1 MQIENSWRNPKEQRP
16 GAVQRG
22 HIREIEAVVDNPDA
36 EPVMPCEATKTGI
49 IVYGKRVGTKL
60 TICTDKN
67 CPVHDP
73 KAAAEQ
79 AAHPAPVMA
88 PAPPTETEEE
98 REQREAEYEQRRK
111 EHEEEQQRREEER
124 KQQFDREQKEY
135 EAERNRREALHKARQ
150 TTFER
155 IVENAPA
162 TFTAAQ
168 LRVFLH
174 ALINLDP
181 FDFSE
186 DVAAYFV
193 GDDEN
198 NQQTPDDVLASTLIS
213 LPDEK
218 LTGFALRLAL
228 TGHTEIPREGDFDF
242 LTEAESVFIPQQPKK
257 KADAKKA
264 KVTKPNVAKPEPA
277 PKITTKKAAVIKKQ
291 IAA

>member
-1 MQIENSWRNPKEQRP
+1 MLFKKRKLSNLSFKFLYCLRGC
-16 GAVQRG
+16 GAVIDTTADGKAGNAGWAPHLDLQSAS
-22 HIREIEAVVDNPDA
+22 EAD
-36 EPVMPCEATKTGI
+36 I
-49 IVYGKRVGTKL
+49 KL
-60 TICTDKN
+60 TVCTDKN

-88 PAPPTETEEE
+88 PALPTETEEE
-98 REQREAEYEQRRK
+98 REQREAEYAQRRK

-135 EAERNRREALHKARQ
+135 EAERNRREAVHKARQ
-150 TTFER
+150 VTLER

-162 TFTAAQ
+162 TFTAAE

-181 FDFSE
+181 FDFAQ

-198 NQQTPDDVLASTLIS
+198 NQQTPDDVLASVLSS

-228 TGHTEIPREGDFDF
+228 TGHTDIPRENDFDF
-242 LTEAESVFIPQQPKK
+242 LAEAGSVFVPHQPKDK
-257 KADAKKA
+257 PAAKKA
-264 KVTKPNVAKPEPA
+264 EATKPTAAKPEAA
-277 PKITTKKAAVIKKQ
+277 PKKTTKKAAVTRKR

>member
-1 MQIENSWRNPKEQRP
+1 M
-16 GAVQRG
+16 QRG
-22 HIREIEAVVDNPDA
+22 HIREIEAAVDNPDA
-36 EPVMPCEATKTGI
+36 KPDMPCEAAKTAI

-60 TICTDKN
+60 TVCTDKN

-73 KAAAEQ
+73 KAAAEK
-79 AAHPAPVMA
+79 AANPAPVMA
-88 PAPPTETEEE
+88 PAQPTETEAE
-98 REQREAEYEQRRK
+98 REQREAKFEQRRK

-124 KQQFDREQKEY
+124 KQQFEREQEEY
-135 EAERNRREALHKARQ
+135 EAERSRREAMHKARQ
-150 TTFER
+150 ATFER
-155 IVENAPA
+155 IVDNAPA

-181 FDFSE
+181 FDFTE

-198 NQQTPDDVLASTLIS
+198 NQQTPDDVLALTLAS

-218 LTGFALRLAL
+218 LTSFALRLAL
-228 TGHTEIPREGDFDF
+228 TGHADIPRESDFDF
-242 LTEAESVFIPQQPKK
+242 LAEAESVFAPPPSKK
-257 KADAKKA
+257 GAAKKA
-264 KVTKPNVAKPEPA
+264 AKINP
-277 PKITTKKAAVIKKQ
+277 ITTKPEAAPKLPTKSAAAGKKK